1 MIYVI
6 MGVCG
11 CGKSLIGKM
20 LADKLGISF
29 YEGDDFHPQ
38 SNVRKMRSGKALNDD
53 DRKPWLEIMATQM
66 QEWQEKGGVVLS
78 CSALKKKYRDIL
90 RKNNEVR
97 FVYLKGTP
105 ELIEQRM
112 QSRKK
117 HFMSLKLIRSQ
128 FDTLEEPDNA
138 ITADIDDTPERILE
152 NIIKQLEIH

>member
-53 DRKPWLEIMATQM
+53 DRKPWLEIMASQM
-66 QEWQEKGGVVLS
+66 QEWQEKGGAVLS

-90 RKNNEVR
+90 QKNNEVR

-105 ELIEQRM
+105 ELIKQRM

-117 HFMSLKLIRSQ
+117 HFMPIRLI
-128 FDTLEEPDNA
+128 
-138 ITADIDDTPERILE
+138 
-152 NIIKQLEIH
+152 